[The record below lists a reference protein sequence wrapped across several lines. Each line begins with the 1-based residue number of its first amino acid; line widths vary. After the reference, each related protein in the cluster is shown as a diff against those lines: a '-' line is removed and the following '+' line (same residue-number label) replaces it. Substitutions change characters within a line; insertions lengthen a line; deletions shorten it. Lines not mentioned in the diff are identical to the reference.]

1 MKHFHSFR
9 VDTTNQCLWRGD
21 ERVALAPKAFD
32 LLRYLVEHADRLVTQ
47 EEILEALW
55 TDTYV
60 NPEVVKK
67 YILGIRKVLGDR
79 HEKPEFIRTFP
90 KRGYQF
96 VAPVSDDRQVSVA
109 GPASQSKPFI
119 DRPTVRTHIEGC
131 LEKAARGVRQVA
143 FVVGDAGVGKTT
155 FVDLFVQRV
164 GLRPD
169 VRIARGQCIDA
180 FGGQEAYYPVL
191 EAVDQLVRRSDDQQ
205 LIQMLRKRAPTWLL
219 QFPALVKADQRD
231 ALQRETIGATRERMV
246 REICELFDA
255 IANDRLLIVVLEDV
269 HWADL
274 ATLDVLSA
282 FARRRE
288 AARVL
293 IIATQRPSAGPVEA
307 PSTRLRHD
315 LAVHGLCEQIALE
328 PFELAE
334 VSEYLALEF
343 DRAAFAADLSSAIHR
358 HSGGNAL
365 FVSAVVRAL
374 VTNGVVTRD
383 RDAWKLTVAVD
394 RIEPGVPPSLQD
406 MLRTQFDQ
414 LSDGEQRV
422 LKAASVIGER
432 FAAWMVAGDAADL
445 AHVEIV
451 CEALAERRLFIRSAG
466 IAELPNATVSPF
478 YEFHHSLYRQAIY
491 RRLSDVARSKLHRA
505 VGERLA
511 TLFGPEALALAPQ
524 LAMHFEEAHEHERA
538 IQYLMATAAN
548 AAQRFAVRDS
558 LDVLQ
563 HAKRLVPRLA
573 SDRRTPLE
581 IEILERIGDAYYA
594 LGAMAESARAYES
607 ELTLAVEAGLVHA
620 QVQAQTCFARPLGLL
635 NPDRAIAVLRDA
647 ATVGVGLDNPVAQAR
662 VDLLAAGARLLYG
675 GWEAGD
681 ALICDAADRVVR
693 GSAEATAVH
702 FDRMIY
708 AHVLA
713 LRGDAAAALRAADAG
728 IPKSNEMTG
737 VMVHLFALS
746 AQTLALLQLGRY
758 GAALR
763 LIRDNIEMA
772 RKNDSDSWLFSY
784 REAWLRTLTMDFAG
798 ARRVCDE
805 LIRSSVYPTGQ
816 ANTIGRLASGFEAL
830 DQHRCDEARRCFE
843 IVRDPTATPK
853 FFLHWYWRMHAH
865 VGLTRAWLQS
875 GNLANARREAAR
887 LIEAALSTAD
897 PNLQTLAW
905 ETSAQVA
912 ITEQRWDDATQSI
925 DRALAALKRAEMPT
939 SAWRVYGT
947 AWDLDQKRGKLDSAA
962 AHHAAARAH
971 IAALAE
977 SLEPGEPL
985 RRALLNAPA
994 VRRITQEEPVSNQPH
1009 PTSSPSER

>member
-1 MKHFHSFR
+1 MKHFHPFR

-21 ERVALAPKAFD
+21 ERVPLAPKAFD

-96 VAPVSDDRQVSVA
+96 VAPVSDDRQVSVV
-109 GPASQSKPFI
+109 GPASHSKPFI
-119 DRPTVRTHIEGC
+119 ERRTVRAHIEGY
-131 LEKAARGVRQVA
+131 LEKAARGARQVA
-143 FVVGDAGVGKTT
+143 FLVGEAGVGKTT

-169 VRIARGQCIDA
+169 VRIARGQCIEA
-180 FGGQEAYYPVL
+180 FAGQEAYYPVL
-191 EAVDQLVRRSDDQQ
+191 EAVDQLVRRSHDQQ
-205 LIQMLRKRAPTWLL
+205 LVQMLRQRAPTWLL
-219 QFPALVKADQRD
+219 QFPALVKADQRE

-246 REICELFDA
+246 REICELFEA
-255 IANDRLLIVVLEDV
+255 IATDRLLIVVLEDV

-282 FARRRE
+282 FARRRDP
-288 AARVL
+288 ARVL
-293 IIATQRPSAGPVEA
+293 IVATQRPSAGPSGA
-307 PSTRLRHD
+307 PSTRLRQD
-315 LAVHGLCEQIALE
+315 LVIHGLCEQIALE

-334 VSEYLALEF
+334 VSEYVAVEF

-374 VTNGVVTRD
+374 VTSGVVARD
-383 RDAWKLTVAVD
+383 RDAWKLTVPVD

-406 MLRTQFDQ
+406 MLGAQFDQ

-422 LKAASVIGER
+422 LKVASVIGER
-432 FAAWMVAGDAADL
+432 FASWMVAGDAGELAD
-445 AHVEIV
+445 VETV

-524 LAMHFEEAHEHERA
+524 LAMHFEEAREHERA

-548 AAQRFAVRDS
+548 AARRFAVRDS

-563 HAKRLVPRLA
+563 RAKTLVPRLA
-573 SDRRTPLE
+573 ADRRAPLE
-581 IEILERIGDAYYA
+581 IEILERIGDASYA
-594 LGAMAESARAYES
+594 LGAMAESARVYES
-607 ELTLAVEAGLVHA
+607 ELTLAVQAGLVHA

-647 ATVGVGLDNPVAQAR
+647 ARVSVALDNPVAQAR
-662 VDLLAAGARLLYG
+662 VELLAASMRLLYDR
-675 GWEAGD
+675 WDAGD
-681 ALICDAADRVVR
+681 VLTCEAADRVVR
-693 GSAEATAVH
+693 GLGEATAVH

-713 LRGDAAAALRAADAG
+713 LRGDAVAALGAAEAG
-728 IPKSNEMTG
+728 IPKSHETTS

-758 GAALR
+758 GTALR
-763 LIRDNIEMA
+763 VIRDSIETA
-772 RKNDSDSWLFSY
+772 RKNDTDSWLFSY

-798 ARRVCDE
+798 ARRVCNE
-805 LIRSSVYPTGQ
+805 LIRGSVYPTGQ
-816 ANTIGRLASGFEAL
+816 ANTIGQLAAGFEAL
-830 DQHRCDEARRCFE
+830 DRHRSDEARRCFE
-843 IVRDPTATPK
+843 IVRGPTTTPK

-865 VGLTRAWLQS
+865 VGLTRAWLQC
-875 GNLANARREAAR
+875 GDLANARREAAR
-887 LIEAALSTAD
+887 VIEEGLSTAD
-897 PNLQTLAW
+897 PNLQALAW

-912 ITEQRWDDATQSI
+912 IAEHNWDDATQSI
-925 DRALAALKRAEMPT
+925 DRALAALERPWTPT
-939 SAWRVYGT
+939 SAWRVYAT
-947 AWDLDQKRGKLDSAA
+947 ASDLDQKRGKLDSAA
-962 AHHAAARAH
+962 AHHASARAH

-977 SLEPGEPL
+977 SLEPDEPL
-985 RRALLNAPA
+985 RRTLLNAPA
-994 VRRITQEEPVSNQPH
+994 VRRITKEEPVF
-1009 PTSSPSER
+1009 

>member
-1 MKHFHSFR
+1 MKHFHAFR

-21 ERVALAPKAFD
+21 ERVPLAPKAFD
-32 LLRYLVEHADRLVTQ
+32 LLRYLVEHAERLVTQ
-47 EEILEALW
+47 EEILETLW

-79 HEKPEFIRTFP
+79 AEKPEFIRTFP

-96 VAPVSDDRQVSVA
+96 VAPVTDDRQPSVA
-109 GPASQSKPFI
+109 RLDAQSKPFI
-119 DRPTVRTHIEGC
+119 ERATVRARIDAC
-131 LEKAARGVRQVA
+131 LEKAARGARQVA
-143 FVVGDAGVGKTT
+143 FVVGEAGVGKTT

-169 VRIARGQCIDA
+169 VRIARGQCLEA
-180 FGGQEAYYPVL
+180 FGAQEAYYPLL

-205 LIQMLRKRAPTWLL
+205 LVQMLRKRAPTWLL

-246 REICELFDA
+246 REICELFEA
-255 IANDRLLIVVLEDV
+255 IATDRLLIVVLEDV

-288 AARVL
+288 PARVL
-293 IIATQRPSAGPVEA
+293 IIATQRPSGAAVEA
-307 PSTRLRHD
+307 PSTRLRQD
-315 LAVHGLCEQIALE
+315 LAVHGLCEHVPLE

-343 DRAAFAADLSSAIHR
+343 DRAAFAVDLSSAIHR

-365 FVSAVVRAL
+365 FVSAVVREL
-374 VTNGVVTRD
+374 VANGVVARD
-383 RDAWKLTVAVD
+383 RDAWRLTVSVD
-394 RIEPGVPPSLQD
+394 RIEPGVPASLQD
-406 MLRTQFDQ
+406 MLRAQFDQ
-414 LSDGEQRV
+414 LSEGEQSV

-432 FAAWMVAGDAADL
+432 FAAWMVAGGAAEIEQ
-445 AHVEIV
+445 VEAV

-505 VGERLA
+505 AGERLA
-511 TLFGPEALALAPQ
+511 TLFGPEASALAPQ
-524 LAMHFEEAHEHERA
+524 LAMHFEEAHQYERA
-538 IQYLMATAAN
+538 IRYLLTTAAN
-548 AAQRFAVRDS
+548 AVVRFAVRDS
-558 LDVLQ
+558 LDILQ

-573 SDRRTPLE
+573 ADRGTPVE

-607 ELTLAVEAGLVHA
+607 ELALAVQAGLIHA

-635 NPDRAIAVLRDA
+635 NPDRAMSVLRDA
-647 ATVGVGLDNPVAQAR
+647 AKISVGLDNPVVQAR

-675 GWEAGD
+675 SWTAAD
-681 ALICDAADRVVR
+681 ALICDGADRIVR
-693 GSAEATAVH
+693 GSGEAAAVH

-713 LRGDAAAALRAADAG
+713 LRGEAVAALRQAEAG
-728 IPKSNEMTG
+728 IPKSNETTS

-746 AQTLALLQLGRY
+746 AQTLALIQLGQY

-763 LIRDNIEMA
+763 IIRDNIEAA

-798 ARRVCDE
+798 AQRVCDE
-805 LIRSSVYPTGQ
+805 LIRGSVYPTGQ
-816 ANTIGRLASGFEAL
+816 ANAIGRLAAGLEAL
-830 DQHRCDEARRCFE
+830 EEQHFDEARRCFE
-843 IVRDPTATPK
+843 VVRDPAATPK
-853 FFLHWYWRMHAH
+853 FFLHWYWRIHAH
-865 VGLTRAWLQS
+865 VGLTRAWLHS
-875 GNLANARREAAR
+875 GDLANAKREAAR

-897 PNLQTLAW
+897 PNLQMLAW
-905 ETSAQVA
+905 DTSAQVA
-912 ITEQRWDDATQSI
+912 IADQNWSDAAQSI
-925 DRALAALKRAEMPT
+925 DRALAALKRAETPT
-939 SAWRVYGT
+939 SAWRVHAT
-947 AWDLDQKRGKLDSAA
+947 ASDLHQKTRQPAGAA
-962 AHHAAARAH
+962 AHHASARAH
-971 IAALAE
+971 IAALAD
-977 SLEPGEPL
+977 SLEADEPL
-985 RRALLNAPA
+985 RRTLLNAPD
-994 VRRITQEEPVSNQPH
+994 VRRVTEEEPVF
-1009 PTSSPSER
+1009 